1 MTDQDFLLG
10 VLNQWLVEA
19 EAEAWETS
27 GGVCVMLTYDPMNDT
42 TTVTGPY
49 PDPVAGLR
57 AVLVQAEALNH
68 PNALAD
74 GDPLFRVTLH
84 PLSPA

>member
-1 MTDQDFLLG
+1 MTSHDPLLD
-10 VLNQWLVEA
+10 VLNQWFAEA

-27 GGVCVMLTYDPMNDT
+27 GGACVMLTYDPMNDT

-49 PDPVAGLR
+49 PDPVEGLR
-57 AVLVQAEALNH
+57 AVEAQAEALNH

-74 GDPLFRVTLH
+74 GDPPFRVTLH